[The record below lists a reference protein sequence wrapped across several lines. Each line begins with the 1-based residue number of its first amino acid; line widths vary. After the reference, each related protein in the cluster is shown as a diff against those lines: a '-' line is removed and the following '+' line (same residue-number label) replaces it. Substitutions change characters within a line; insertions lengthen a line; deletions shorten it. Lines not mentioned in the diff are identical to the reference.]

1 MYSQQAEK
9 SYGNTTIYDY
19 PYDDAELSEDS
30 LVAQTFSYAY
40 SDDIERAVLELEAS
54 AGVYKLDGTTGDLIR
69 AEKRGSK
76 MAYNFRVEELDGE
89 SRVVISQRDAKVSIG
104 KNKTTRFD
112 IMLNTSPQWSFDLD
126 VGAAEL
132 NFDLSA
138 FEVSEIDLDGGAAAI
153 EIRLG
158 EQMLPTNI
166 KIDAAAS
173 AIVLKIPSSAACRI
187 ESSTVLSSKSFQD
200 FKKQENGSY
209 ETDDFDSA
217 SQQIFIDIDAAV
229 SSFEVKRY

>member
-1 MYSQQAEK
+1 M
-9 SYGNTTIYDY
+9 
-19 PYDDAELSEDS
+19 
-30 LVAQTFSYAY
+30 
-40 SDDIERAVLELEAS
+40 
-54 AGVYKLDGTTGDLIR
+54 
-69 AEKRGSK
+69 
-76 MAYNFRVEELDGE
+76 
-89 SRVVISQRDAKVSIG
+89 
-104 KNKTTRFD
+104 
-112 IMLNTSPQWSFDLD
+112 D

-166 KIDAAAS
+166 KKIDAAAS

-217 SQQIFIDIDAAV
+217 SQQIF
-229 SSFEVKRY
+229 Y

>member
-1 MYSQQAEK
+1 MFICTRSKLKK

-104 KNKTTRFD
+104 KK
-112 IMLNTSPQWSFDLD
+112 
-126 VGAAEL
+126 
-132 NFDLSA
+132 
-138 FEVSEIDLDGGAAAI
+138 
-153 EIRLG
+153 
-158 EQMLPTNI
+158 
-166 KIDAAAS
+166 
-173 AIVLKIPSSAACRI
+173 
-187 ESSTVLSSKSFQD
+187 
-200 FKKQENGSY
+200 
-209 ETDDFDSA
+209 
-217 SQQIFIDIDAAV
+217 
-229 SSFEVKRY
+229 